1 MPRYT
6 DDGYTK
12 VAWAQIADKEFPA
25 LSELTAGEDIEC
37 GLTGDGLN
45 TNTTENEV
53 DDSALCETYD
63 ATLPG
68 TFKVNPELTL
78 KRQNTVG
85 GDTDVYWDLFST
97 RGETGALVVRRGIP
111 SETPWAAAQKVEV
124 YPGTTGIR
132 KSQASA
138 RNQQTRFML
147 TIFGSEAP
155 AQDATV
161 VAS

>member
-1 MPRYT
+1 MSRYT

-12 VAWAQIADKEFPA
+12 VTWASIADKEFPA
-25 LSELTAGEDIEC
+25 LSELLAGDDIEC

-45 TNTTENEV
+45 TNTSENEV
-53 DDSALCETYD
+53 DDSALCESYD

-68 TFKVNPELTL
+68 TYKVNPELTL

-85 GDTDVYWDLFST
+85 GDTDVYWDLFNV
-97 RGETGALVVRRGIP
+97 RGAVGALVVRRGIT
-111 SETPWAAAQKVEV
+111 SETAWAAGQKVEV

-132 KSQASA
+132 KSQQSA

-155 AQDATV
+155 ALDAIV

>member
-1 MPRYT
+1 MPRFT

-12 VAWAQIADKEFPA
+12 VAWGQFADKEFIA
-25 LSELTAGEDIEC
+25 LSELAAAEDIEC

-53 DDSALCETYD
+53 DDAALCETYD

-78 KRQNTVG
+78 KRQNTEN
-85 GDTDVYWDLFST
+85 GDTDTYWDLFST
-97 RGETGALVVRRGIP
+97 RGETGALVVRRGIT
-111 SETPWAAAQKVEV
+111 SETAWTAGQKVEV

-132 KSQASA
+132 KSQQSA

-147 TIFGSEAP
+147 TIYGSSAP
-155 AQDATV
+155 ALDGVV

>member
-1 MPRYT
+1 MPRFT

-12 VAWAQIADKEFPA
+12 VAWATVADKEFVA
-25 LSELTAGEDIEC
+25 LSELTAGEDLEC

-78 KRQNTVG
+78 KRKNTVG
-85 GDTDVYWDLFST
+85 GDTDTYWDLFAT
-97 RGETGALVVRRGIP
+97 RGETGALVIRRGIP
-111 SETPWAAAQKVEV
+111 SETAWAAGQAVEV

-132 KSQASA
+132 RSQASA
-138 RNQQTRFML
+138 RNQQTRFMI
-147 TIFGSEAP
+147 TIYGSEAP
-155 AQDATV
+155 ALDGIV